1 MLRAAWYRQ
10 VFFRLPPPLSLLPS
24 LPTCART
31 SEGSPESGLRTRFLP
46 ERRRTTH
53 CPARVQE
60 DGAGGRGVTI
70 APPPSRQGLCSTP
83 RLGLTR
89 EALWS
94 HTGLRFART
103 EMGDPL
109 TETET
114 FKVSNLGL
122 FATGRKIPAIL
133 PKYRISFRVSIV
145 IAT

>member
-1 MLRAAWYRQ
+1 MLRAAWYGQ
-10 VFFRLPPPLSLLPS
+10 VFFRLPPPLSLLPR

-31 SEGSPESGLRTRFLP
+31 SEGSPESGLPTGFLP

-53 CPARVQE
+53 CLARVQE
-60 DGAGGRGVTI
+60 DGAYGRGVTI

-89 EALWS
+89 KALWS
-94 HTGLRFART
+94 HTGLKVCSYGN
-103 EMGDPL
+103 GDPL

-122 FATGRKIPAIL
+122 LPGGKSPQSYQNTGFHL
-133 PKYRISFRVSIV
+133 
-145 IAT
+145 